1 MTVRTRRE
9 IKDIFQIP
17 ARRGTGRC
25 DSDSDNE
32 LGAQIQAGW
41 RDVMIGIF
49 CSCCSIS
56 QMGRHTADYKTYR
69 EQWLSTTGLPRHL
82 ETIVPKHTFTEMTD
96 ADDSSLYTF

>member
-9 IKDIFQIP
+9 IKENFQIP
-17 ARRGTGRC
+17 AKHGSGRC
-25 DSDSDNE
+25 DSDSE
-32 LGAQIQAGW
+32 VGANLRLGW
-41 RDVMIGIF
+41 RDAMIGIF
-49 CSCCSIS
+49 CPCCSIS

-96 ADDSSLYTF
+96 ADDSSVYTF

>member
-9 IKDIFQIP
+9 IKEKFQIP
-17 ARRGTGRC
+17 AKHGTGRF
-25 DSDSDNE
+25 DSDSE
-32 LGAQIQAGW
+32 LEANLRVGW
-41 RDVMIGIF
+41 RDAMIGTF

-96 ADDSSLYTF
+96 ADDSSMYTF